1 MTDQRQAPLYDALRR
16 HAAARNAP
24 FHIPGHKQRASVNFG
39 DAEARRMFGGIMEI
53 DLTELADTDNLH
65 RPEGVIAEAER
76 LAAACFGAEETR
88 FLVGGSTAGNLAM
101 VLAVCEPGG
110 LVLVQRNVHQSI
122 FHGLMLAE
130 ARAVLLPPVTDDAT
144 GLAAVPHPDA
154 VAEAVRKFPEARA
167 LILGNPNYYG
177 VSADLAPLVELA
189 HRAGM
194 PVLVDEAHGPHFGFH
209 PAFPFSALQA
219 GADVAVQSAHKM
231 LSALTMG
238 AFLHMQGNLV
248 SRAEVRRYL
257 RMVQSSSPSYP
268 VMASLDLARRELA
281 VRKGDLFRGAL
292 KAVRRVEEA
301 LPGLPFGVPDLAG
314 FRRIGLQARQDPLKL
329 VLFDRRGRLDGFRLA
344 EALAAQGCIPEMA
357 DARHAV
363 LALGPGSTEEDGERL
378 IAALRRIA
386 EETEG
391 RQAEATVYA
400 SAAGVSDGGLP
411 DGNGKRG
418 ANPGT
423 NEGGG
428 IPETDVRGVVPGMDG
443 QGLPEPIRFSRR
455 LPPCEAVP
463 LGEAA
468 GRIAGEWVIPY
479 PPGVPLLVPGER
491 ITERHVSELI
501 RWREGGAGIQGA
513 ADPGLRTVLA
523 IREA

>member
-1 MTDQRQAPLYDALRR
+1 VTDQRQAPLFDALRR

-24 FHIPGHKQRASVNFG
+24 FHIPGHKQRASANFG
-39 DAEARRMFGGIMEI
+39 DAEARRIFGGVMEI

-130 ARAVLLPPVTDDAT
+130 ARAVLLPPVTDGAT
-144 GLAAVPHPDA
+144 GLAAVPDPDA

-177 VSADLAPLVELA
+177 LSANLASLVGLA

-209 PAFPFSALQA
+209 PAFPLSALEA
-219 GADVAVQSAHKM
+219 GADVVVQSAHKM
-231 LSALTMG
+231 LSAMTMG
-238 AFLHMQGNLV
+238 AFLHMQGNRV

-292 KAVRRVEEA
+292 EAVSRVEEA
-301 LPGLPFGVPDLAG
+301 LRGLPFGAPDLSG
-314 FRRIGLQARQDPLKL
+314 FRRAGLQVRQDPLKL

-344 EALAAQGCIPEMA
+344 EALAARGCIPEMA
-357 DARHAV
+357 DARYAV
-363 LALGPGSTEEDGERL
+363 LASGPGSTEEDGRRL
-378 IAALRRIA
+378 IAALEGIA
-386 EETEG
+386 EDTDGEP
-391 RQAEATVYA
+391 ADASAVCA
-400 SAAGVSDGGLP
+400 SAAGF
-411 DGNGKRG
+411 
-418 ANPGT
+418 PGQ
-423 NEGGG
+423 E
-428 IPETDVRGVVPGMDG
+428 
-443 QGLPEPIRFSRR
+443 LAEPIRFSRR
-455 LPPCEAVP
+455 LPPCDAVP
-463 LGEAA
+463 LEEAA
-468 GRIAGEWVIPY
+468 GCIAGEWIIPY

-513 ADPGLRTVLA
+513 ADPGLRTLLA
-523 IREA
+523 IRGT

>member
-1 MTDQRQAPLYDALRR
+1 MTDQRKAPLFDALRR
-16 HAAARNAP
+16 HAAARNTP
-24 FHIPGHKQRASVNFG
+24 FHIPGHKQRASENFG
-39 DAEARRMFGGIMEI
+39 DAEARRIFGGVMEI

-76 LAAACFGAEETR
+76 LAAACFGAEETC
-88 FLVGGSTAGNLAM
+88 FLVGGSTAGNLTM

-130 ARAVLLPPVTDDAT
+130 ARAVLLPPVTDGAT
-144 GLAAVPHPDA
+144 GLAAVPDPDT
-154 VAEAVRKFPEARA
+154 VAEAVRRYPEARA

-209 PAFPFSALQA
+209 PAFPRSALES
-219 GADVAVQSAHKM
+219 GADVVVQSAHKM

-238 AFLHMQGNLV
+238 AFLHMRGNLV

-281 VRKGDLFRGAL
+281 TRKGELFRGAL
-292 KAVRRVEEA
+292 EAVRRVEEA
-301 LPGLPFGVPDLAG
+301 LRGLPFGAAVPAG
-314 FRRIGLQARQDPLKL
+314 FRRTGLEIRQDPLKL
-329 VLFDRRGRLDGFRLA
+329 VLFDRRGRLDGFRLS
-344 EALAAQGCIPEMA
+344 EALAALGCIPEMA

-363 LALGPGSTEEDGERL
+363 LAFGPGSTEEDGERL

-386 EETEG
+386 EETDG
-391 RQAEATVYA
+391 LSGLKSATSGA
-400 SAAGVSDGGLP
+400 SAAEVLGGV
-411 DGNGKRG
+411 
-418 ANPGT
+418 
-423 NEGGG
+423 
-428 IPETDVRGVVPGMDG
+428 
-443 QGLPEPIRFSRR
+443 PEPICFSRR

-468 GRIAGEWVIPY
+468 GRTAGEWIIPY
-479 PPGVPLLVPGER
+479 PPGVPLLVPGEK
-491 ITERHVSELI
+491 ITERHLSELI

-513 ADPGLRTVLA
+513 ADPKLRTVLA
-523 IREA
+523 VRGT